1 MNIFD
6 ALRADHEKQRYLLDC
21 LIDTQGDSSIRQTL
35 FRKIKSELSLHAIA
49 EERFFYIPLIQHD
62 MTQEKSRH
70 AIAEHHELDEI
81 IEKLDQVDYSS
92 SAWLIEA
99 KNLHHRLN
107 HHLDDEEHQIF
118 QLAGKVLTEKQK
130 VTLGEDYMEEMLMT
144 D

>member
-21 LIDTQGDSSIRQTL
+21 LIDTQGDSIKRQTL

-81 IEKLDQVDYSS
+81 IEKLDQTDYSS

-107 HHLDDEEHQIF
+107 HHLYDEEHQIF

-130 VTLGEDYMEEMLMT
+130 VTLGKDYMEKMFMT